1 MERYLKGE
9 IVIMEN
15 IFTRMKESI
24 TADLHQMMD
33 KKEEKNPM
41 TALDNYLRQSEQQK
55 EKVKKLLQKQYQL
68 KEQFTSEYHQA
79 DDLRTK
85 RKKQAEIAK
94 QANETELFH
103 FAESEFAEYND
114 RANRMQTAREN
125 AIEQIE
131 ELEKNYKEMNHK
143 LKNMRLK
150 RMELMGREN
159 VARTNHKMNQILHED
174 STGSVDRFRE
184 LEQFIESIE
193 KKVNKAYYKSTFDQK
208 IADLEKEMM
217 S

>member
-1 MERYLKGE
+1 
-9 IVIMEN
+9 MEN

-24 TADLHQMMD
+24 TADLHQMLD

-41 TALDNYLRQSEQQK
+41 TALDNYLRQSELQK
-55 EKVKKLLQKQYQL
+55 EKVKKLLQRQYQL

-94 QANETELFH
+94 QANETDLYN
-103 FAESEFAEYND
+103 FAQSEFEEYD
-114 RANRMQTAREN
+114 HRANRMQEAREN
-125 AIEQIE
+125 AVEQIE
-131 ELEKNYKEMNHK
+131 QLEKNYKEMNHK

-159 VARTNHKMNQILHED
+159 VARTNQKMNQILHED
-174 STGSVDRFRE
+174 SSTSVDRFQE
-184 LEQFIESIE
+184 LEQFIETIE

>member
-1 MERYLKGE
+1 
-9 IVIMEN
+9 
-15 IFTRMKESI
+15 
-24 TADLHQMMD
+24 
-33 KKEEKNPM
+33 
-41 TALDNYLRQSEQQK
+41 
-55 EKVKKLLQKQYQL
+55 VKKLLQKQYQL

-125 AIEQIE
+125 AIDQIE
-131 ELEKNYKEMNHK
+131 ELEKNYKEMKHK
-143 LKNMRLK
+143 LINKRLK
-150 RMELMGREN
+150 RMELNGRKN
-159 VARTNHKMNQILHED
+159 GTITNQNMNQILQEY

-184 LEQFIESIE
+184 LEEFIESIE

-208 IADLEKEMM
+208 RADLEKEMM

>member
-1 MERYLKGE
+1 
-9 IVIMEN
+9 
-15 IFTRMKESI
+15 
-24 TADLHQMMD
+24 
-33 KKEEKNPM
+33 
-41 TALDNYLRQSEQQK
+41 
-55 EKVKKLLQKQYQL
+55 
-68 KEQFTSEYHQA
+68 YHQA

-94 QANETELFH
+94 QANETELIH

-131 ELEKNYKEMNHK
+131 ELEKNYKEIIHK
-143 LKNMRLK
+143 LKNMRVK
-150 RMELMGREN
+150 KMELMEREN
-159 VARTNHKMNQILHED
+159 VERTNQKMNQILHED
-174 STGSVDRFRE
+174 STGPVDRFRE

-193 KKVNKAYYKSTFDQK
+193 KNVNKAYYKSTFDQK

>member
-1 MERYLKGE
+1 
-9 IVIMEN
+9 
-15 IFTRMKESI
+15 
-24 TADLHQMMD
+24 
-33 KKEEKNPM
+33 
-41 TALDNYLRQSEQQK
+41 
-55 EKVKKLLQKQYQL
+55 
-68 KEQFTSEYHQA
+68 TSEYHQA

-143 LKNMRLK
+143 LDRKSTRLNSSHVSISYAVFCLK
-150 RMELMGREN
+150 KKKKKTEKQ
-159 VARTNHKMNQILHED
+159 T
-174 STGSVDRFRE
+174 SRE
-184 LEQFIESIE
+184 LASDTQQHCI
-193 KKVNKAYYKSTFDQK
+193 
-208 IADLEKEMM
+208 
-217 S
+217 